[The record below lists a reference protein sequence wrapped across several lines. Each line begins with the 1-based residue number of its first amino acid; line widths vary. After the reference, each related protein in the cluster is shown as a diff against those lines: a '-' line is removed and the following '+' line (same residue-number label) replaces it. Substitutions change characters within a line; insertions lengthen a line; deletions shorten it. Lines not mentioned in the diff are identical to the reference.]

1 MICQKGAEVFSAP
14 FFVFD
19 FKSEAL
25 PKARAARREP
35 QGCLPAGRQAVP
47 AVDAVRA
54 LLRRAHA
61 PKTRALKRIWYN
73 RLKCDRMGA

>member
-1 MICQKGAEVFSAP
+1 MRGV
-14 FFVFD
+14 
-19 FKSEAL
+19 
-25 PKARAARREP
+25 RAAAAE
-35 QGCLPAGRQAVP
+35 GASGTAGAARLSADRQTVP
-47 AVDAVRA
+47 AADAVRA